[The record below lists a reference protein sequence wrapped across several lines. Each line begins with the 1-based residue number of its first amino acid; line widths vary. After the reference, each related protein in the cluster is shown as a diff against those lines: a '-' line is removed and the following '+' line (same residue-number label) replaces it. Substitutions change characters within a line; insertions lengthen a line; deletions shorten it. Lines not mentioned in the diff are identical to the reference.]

1 MKPQAIL
8 FDLDGTLIDSTT
20 DRFLPPYFAALMKQV
35 AHLIPPDKFIAQ
47 LSASTRAMVA
57 NTDLTQT
64 MEEKFAADFF
74 QSIGVARETL
84 VPLFDYFYKREYPK
98 LRSLVHPV
106 PDARR
111 AVELAIQQG
120 YQVVVATMPV
130 FPGTALRQRMEWGG
144 VADLPWALV
153 TDYET
158 MHASKPH
165 STYYREIASLIHCAP
180 EDCVMVGNE
189 IVNDIAPAKRAG
201 MKTFFA
207 TNDGA
212 APPDVPAD
220 WIGTLKDFGAMI
232 EKGF

>member
-8 FDLDGTLIDSTT
+8 FDMDGTLIDDTMDT
-20 DRFLPPYFAALMKQV
+20 FLPPYFAALTKQV
-35 AHLIPPDKFIAQ
+35 AHLVPPDKFIAQ
-47 LSASTRAMVA
+47 LTASTRAMVA
-57 NTDLTQT
+57 NIDPTRTLA
-64 MEEKFAADFF
+64 EIFAADFF
-74 QSIGVARETL
+74 PKSGVARETL
-84 VPLFDYFYKREYPK
+84 TPLFDDFYAREYPK
-98 LRSLVHPV
+98 LRSFVKPM

-111 AVELAIQQG
+111 AVERAIQHG

-144 VADLPWALV
+144 LADLPFALV

-165 STYYREIASLIHCAP
+165 AAYYREIAALIHCAP

-189 IVNDIAPAKRAG
+189 IANDIVPAKRAG
-201 MKTFFA
+201 MKTFFV
-207 TNDGA
+207 TNDGN

-220 WIGTLKDFGAMI
+220 WIGTLKEFGALI